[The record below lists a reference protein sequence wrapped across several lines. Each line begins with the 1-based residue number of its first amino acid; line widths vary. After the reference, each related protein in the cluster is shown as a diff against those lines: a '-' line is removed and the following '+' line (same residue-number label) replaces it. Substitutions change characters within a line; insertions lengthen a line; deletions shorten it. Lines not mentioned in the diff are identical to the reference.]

1 MGQVI
6 SKFWELLSSN
16 SCLPQNSH
24 GGITN
29 SPIYI
34 TNNGTA
40 MKVVVNCNG
49 VNSSQQPEDDS
60 ADELD

>member
-1 MGQVI
+1 MGHLF
-6 SKFWELLSSN
+6 SKFCEWLSSN
-16 SCLPQNSH
+16 SCPPQNSH

-29 SPIYI
+29 SPIHI